1 MCFKPIKSIVTLA
14 LIAVIVAGVV
24 FGKDMVSYLRSSTT
38 SMQRAVKDAIPV
50 EFELQR
56 ARDLLEEI
64 IPEMQANIKL
74 IAQEEVEVAALNS
87 DIAQSEKRLDKQEQR
102 VSQLRRKYDTF
113 NAAYASDTT
122 PVDRENLTRQLS
134 QHFDRFKE
142 AQAVLKSKHRLL
154 ASRQQ
159 SLSAAVQLL
168 ERTRTEKTL
177 LAGKIE
183 MLQSQHR
190 LVQAA
195 SVGSRIQIDGTKLA
209 QTEKLIGQIK
219 KRLDVAE
226 RILAHESRFV
236 DNIAQD
242 EISEEDLLRQVDK
255 YFSPSSEPIKPML
268 ELSDATGENHLSPP
282 LL

>member
-1 MCFKPIKSIVTLA
+1 MCFKPIKSIVILA

-64 IPEMQANIKL
+64 IPELLTNIKL
-74 IAQEEVEVAALNS
+74 IAREEVEVAALNS
-87 DIAQSEKRLDKQEQR
+87 DITQSKKRLAQQKQR
-102 VSQLRRKYDTF
+102 ITQLRQKYDTY
-113 NAAYASDTT
+113 NTAYASNQS
-122 PVDRENLTRQLS
+122 PAPRENLTRQLA

-142 AQAVLKSKHRLL
+142 AQAVLESKRRLL
-154 ASRQQ
+154 TSRQQ
-159 SLSAAVQLL
+159 SLSAAIQLL
-168 ERTRTEKTL
+168 EKTRTQKTL

-183 MLQSQHR
+183 MLQGQYR

-195 SVGSRIQIDGTKLA
+195 SVGSRIQIDDTKLA

-236 DNIAQD
+236 DNITHE

-255 YFSPSSEPIKPML
+255 YFSHPSPSTEPTL
-268 ELSDATGENHLSPP
+268 ELSDATQGNQLSPP